1 MKKFLE
7 QLWHRWSYACPP
19 TPKIMEDFEANP
31 QKIKVYTVQIKP
43 YYRFLLHYNE
53 GYDRIE
59 VLGIPYIAAFQTRI
73 QAEKYISKAV
83 PNLVPS
89 FVDVYVNESHVI
101 FDRIVVQW
109 SLPIAILHS
118 HLQKLSIAEPDYWW
132 EDEQLVQWWEI
143 LRATNDKTQIAH
155 IRETLKLPDWG
166 ENPFRNAIVYS
177 DPDNL
182 TMDYYPPLSWLY
194 DFAKSCNLPEPERT
208 SEAIHAWWTAH
219 FDQMTPDQQRALWN
233 WFDPEPFFITE
244 IELES

>member
-1 MKKFLE
+1 VT
-7 QLWHRWSYACPP
+7 R
-19 TPKIMEDFEANP
+19 KI
-31 QKIKVYTVQIKP
+31 YTVQMKSG
-43 YYRFLLHYNE
+43 YRFLMDYE
-53 GYDRIE
+53 TGYDRME
-59 VLGIPYIAAFQTRI
+59 VFGVPYVAAFQTRI
-73 QAEKYISKAV
+73 QTEEYISKAI
-83 PNLVPS
+83 PNIIPS
-89 FVDVYVNESHVI
+89 FSNIYINQSNITSDY
-101 FDRIVVQW
+101 RTVVQW
-109 SLPIAILHS
+109 SQSIAILQS
-118 HLQKLSIAEPDYWW
+118 HLQKLSLAEPDYWR
-132 EDEQLVQWWEI
+132 EDEQLVEWWET

-182 TMDYYPPLSWLY
+182 TMDYYPPLSWLS